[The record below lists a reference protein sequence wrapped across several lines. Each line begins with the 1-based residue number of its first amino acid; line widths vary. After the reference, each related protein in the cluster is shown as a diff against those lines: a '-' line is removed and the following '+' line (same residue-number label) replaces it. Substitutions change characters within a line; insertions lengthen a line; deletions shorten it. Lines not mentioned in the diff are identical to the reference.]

1 MIPYYWQQLAQ
12 PLARYRFSGHSALV
26 WVATILVFGAIFAL
40 LKAVLRMSQG
50 ILRVAAQGGAAWPVF
65 LDKAARQTHS
75 WFLATLAAAAACE
88 RLTPPDLS
96 RALVGDIVVTALF
109 VQAALWGHAFIKA
122 GIDHYRAHSQDGE
135 RSTVVVAVGLI
146 ATILLWLL
154 LTLAAL
160 SNLGVNV
167 TALLAGFGVGGVA
180 LALAV
185 QSTLADFLASLW
197 ILFDKPFVLGDPIA
211 IDTYTGTVERIGL
224 RTTRLRSPSG
234 EQIIISNSDI
244 VKSRMRNYKRMR
256 ERTLV
261 STLYLT
267 YENTHEALVRTT
279 TLIEGIVQND
289 GRARFLRAHFTDY
302 QPQGLI
308 FEVAY
313 SVREDYVDA
322 YRDVQHAIN
331 LAIFHAF
338 YEQGI
343 EFAHQPV
350 AHTQP
355 LPDPIA
361 KEAS

>member
-1 MIPYYWQQLAQ
+1 MITYYWQQLDQ
-12 PLARYRFSGHSALV
+12 HLARYRFSGHSALA
-26 WVATILVFGAIFAL
+26 WITALLVFGLIFAL

-50 ILRVAAQGGAAWPVF
+50 ILGAAAQGGATWPAF
-65 LDKAARQTHS
+65 LDKAARHTHS

-88 RLTPPDLS
+88 RLTLPGPS
-96 RALVGDIVVTALF
+96 RALLGDIVVTALF

-135 RSTVVVAVGLI
+135 RSTVVVAMGLI

-224 RTTRLRSPSG
+224 KTTRLRGPAG

-267 YENTHEALVRTT
+267 YENSHEVLARAA
-279 TLIEGIVQND
+279 TLIEGIVEND
-289 GRARFLRAHFTDY
+289 SRARFLRAHFTDY

-313 SVREDYVDA
+313 SVREGYVDA

-338 YEQGI
+338 CEQGI
-343 EFAHQPV
+343 EFAHQVV

-355 LPDPIA
+355 LPAPIA

>member
-1 MIPYYWQQLAQ
+1 MITYYWQHLGE
-12 PLARYRFSGHSALV
+12 PLSHYRFSGHSALA
-26 WVATILVFGAIFAL
+26 WITTAL
-40 LKAVLRMSQG
+40 LFAVIFTFLKTAVRLSRK
-50 ILRVAAQGGAAWPVF
+50 ILGAAAHGTAAWPAL
-65 LDKAARQTHS
+65 LDKAARQTKS
-75 WFLATLAAAAACE
+75 WFLATLAAAAACY
-88 RLTPPDLS
+88 RLAPLGPS
-96 RALVGDIVVTALF
+96 RALLGDIVVTALF

-122 GIDHYRAHSQDGE
+122 SIDYYRAQSQDGA

-167 TALLAGFGVGGVA
+167 TALLAGFGVGGIA

-197 ILFDKPFVLGDPIA
+197 ILFDKPFVLDDFIA
-211 IDTYTGTVERIGL
+211 IDAYMGTVEHIGL
-224 RTTRLRSPSG
+224 KTTRLRSPSG
-234 EQIIISNSDI
+234 EQIIIGNSDI

-261 STLYLT
+261 FTLYLA
-267 YENTHEALVRTT
+267 YENTHEALARATIVIEDIVRR
-279 TLIEGIVQND
+279 D
-289 GRARFLRAHFTDY
+289 RRARFVRAHFTDY
-302 QPQGLI
+302 QPQGLA

-313 SVREDYVDA
+313 CVGEDNIDA

-331 LAIFHAF
+331 LAIFQAF
-338 YEQGI
+338 REQGI
-343 EFAHQPV
+343 ELAHQLAV
-350 AHTQP
+350 HAP
-355 LPDPIA
+355 LPGLTA